1 MRVDFYVHPG
11 DNIERMHFTAC
22 RLAEKAYLLQHRIF
36 VRVSTPAQAGVLDE
50 QMWTF
55 RDGSFLPHGIAEQV
69 SAEERSRFPVL
80 IGIGEPP
87 DSHRDLLINLASEP
101 VANPEQ
107 SQRIAELVDAEQ
119 GRRDAG
125 RERYRQY
132 RDAGCELQT
141 HKL

>member
-1 MRVDFYVHPG
+1 MRVDFYVHSG
-11 DNIERMHFTAC
+11 DNVERMHFTAC

-36 VRVSTPAQAGVLDE
+36 IRVSTGAQAGVLDE

-55 RDGSFLPHGIAEQV
+55 RDGSFVPHGIAEQLPP
-69 SAEERSRFPVL
+69 EERSRVAVL
-80 IGIGEPP
+80 IGTGEPP
-87 DSHRDLLINLASEP
+87 DSHRDLLINLATEP
-101 VANPEQ
+101 LKAPEQ
-107 SQRIAELVDAEQ
+107 SQRIAELVDTEQ